1 MVAVA
6 VEFKVLC
13 RHLLEGDGET
23 TRNLSHGSQYRGLN

>member
-1 MVAVA
+1 MDAVA

-13 RHLLEGDGET
+13 RHLFEGAGER